1 MSKKVIWLRK
11 LFFYFLFCRVIVANY
26 NVRIDEDM
34 IIKAV
39 KTQQF
44 EFIEAVFAFNKNYEV
59 LSQAKK
65 TRRFSL
71 LPTDIKSD
79 MDNELR
85 NKIFTFDYLFKL
97 IIEIWGKKANGF
109 IEIVAGW
116 ELDTT
121 EPFIKSLLINRLDTI
136 ACKIY

>member
-11 LFFYFLFCRVIVANY
+11 LFFYFLFRRVIVANY

-97 IIEIWGKKANGF
+97 IIEIWGKHAFHK
-109 IEIVAGW
+109 
-116 ELDTT
+116 
-121 EPFIKSLLINRLDTI
+121 
-136 ACKIY
+136 